1 MTNNPDASLLD
12 LPLPADF
19 SITSLPPVAPKL
31 EARATAGDGVHV
43 IVSDGAAA
51 AAPAG
56 PLPEGQ
62 TCDGVPLDVRFVTE
76 ARAFWLRFRANGGPG
91 VDANH
96 LALLLQNSLK
106 AETAQVATLQAALRS
121 ADVNTTALN
130 ARIVELTTER
140 PIAPS
145 AEAPARALPPKK
157 RGRKLKASSAAN
169 VPAVTPVTTG
179 NTFGTVDNILSS
191 SL

>member
-106 AETAQVATLQAALRS
+106 AETAQVAILQAALKTADANGTELNVQLINLRS
-121 ADVNTTALN
+121 QLFDAKHRDVKPACS
-130 ARIVELTTER
+130 E
-140 PIAPS
+140 
-145 AEAPARALPPKK
+145 AEYVVLPKK
-157 RGRKLKASSAAN
+157 RGRKPKAA
-169 VPAVTPVTTG
+169 PAVVAPPAVS
-179 NTFGTVDNILSS
+179 FGSVDSILSN